1 MQKTPGKMLSG
12 NEKNA
17 SCLGRKLCTHDANEV
32 WKIRLSFDPTTTMF
46 FLDEK
51 DVVFFDAFSLDVFH
65 SQIANISDHQPTSDL
80 RKH

>member
-1 MQKTPGKMLSG
+1 
-12 NEKNA
+12 
-17 SCLGRKLCTHDANEV
+17 
-32 WKIRLSFDPTTTMF
+32 MF

-80 RKH
+80 RKHWQPSRFAEVYKNVSAKKRSSFSGENAINCMQ